1 MRTLNQYYA
10 AWIDSALMPTAIRVA
25 LVVGTFLFILNHG
38 SALLEGKMN
47 RDRWLAGLVT
57 YLVPYT
63 VSMHGQ
69 HVARSKFSDE
79 RDSENLLSNADRVK
93 RFQRR

>member
-1 MRTLNQYYA
+1 MKTLKQFYS
-10 AWIDSALMPTAIRVA
+10 AWTDPTLMPMAIRVA
-25 LVVGTFLFILNHG
+25 LVVGSALFILNHG
-38 SALLEGKMN
+38 SALLAGKMN

-69 HVARSKFSDE
+69 RSARSK
-79 RDSENLLSNADRVK
+79 RC
-93 RFQRR
+93 